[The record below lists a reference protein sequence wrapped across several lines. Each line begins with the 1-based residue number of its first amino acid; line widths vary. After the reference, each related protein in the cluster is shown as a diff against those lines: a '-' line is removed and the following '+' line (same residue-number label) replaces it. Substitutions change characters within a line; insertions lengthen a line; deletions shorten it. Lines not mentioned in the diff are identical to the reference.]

1 MMNLDLD
8 TAVEVL
14 CEAIKTNYR
23 DWTMRGREDLDNTH
37 TATMVA
43 DFEKSVRI
51 TAGNKYIKV
60 ISGNSVWGFIVKQPD
75 AKFNA
80 GDILLAAGWNA
91 PAKNAARGNV
101 FSGYSIAWTGPN
113 YLK

>member
-23 DWTMRGREDLDNTH
+23 DWTLTRKEEL
-37 TATMVA
+37 TAHAANMVA
-43 DFEKSVRI
+43 DFEKSVRV
-51 TAGNKYIKV
+51 TVGNKYIKV

>member
-1 MMNLDLD
+1 MKHLDLT

-23 DWTMRGREDLDNTH
+23 DWTLRSKEEVTDH

-43 DFEKSVRI
+43 EFERKVRFDE
-51 TAGNKYIKV
+51 GRKYIKV
-60 ISGNSVWGFIVKQPD
+60 IAGSSVWGFIVKTAD
-75 AKFNA
+75 AKFKA
-80 GDILLAAGWNA
+80 GDILMAAGWAA

-101 FSGYSIAWTGPN
+101 FDGYSIAWTGPH

>member
-1 MMNLDLD
+1 MKNLDLT

-23 DWTMRGREDLDNTH
+23 DWTLNRREELSDH
-37 TATMVA
+37 AATMVA
-43 DFEKSVRI
+43 NFERSVRFDECR
-51 TAGNKYIKV
+51 KYIKV
-60 ISGNSVWGFIVKQPD
+60 ISGNSVWGFIVKAAD
-75 AKFNA
+75 AKFKA
-80 GDILLAAGWNA
+80 GDILMAAGWSA

-101 FSGYSIAWTGPN
+101 FDGYSIAWTGPH

>member
-1 MMNLDLD
+1 MKNLDLT

-23 DWTMRGREDLDNTH
+23 DWTLRSKEEFSDH
-37 TATMVA
+37 AATMVA
-43 DFEKSVRI
+43 EFERKVRFDE
-51 TAGNKYIKV
+51 GRKYIKV
-60 ISGNSVWGFIVKQPD
+60 ISGNSVWGFIVKAAD
-75 AKFNA
+75 TKFKA
-80 GDILLAAGWNA
+80 GDILMAAGWAA

-101 FSGYSIAWTGPN
+101 FDGYSIAWTGPH

>member
-1 MMNLDLD
+1 MKNLDLT

-23 DWTMRGREDLDNTH
+23 DWTLRSKEEITDH
-37 TATMVA
+37 AATMIA
-43 DFEKSVRI
+43 EFERKVRFDE
-51 TAGNKYIKV
+51 GRKYIKV
-60 ISGNSVWGFIVKQPD
+60 IAGSSVWGFIVKTAD
-75 AKFNA
+75 AKFKA
-80 GDILLAAGWNA
+80 GDILMAAGWAA

-101 FSGYSIAWTGPN
+101 FDGYSIAWTGPH

>member
-1 MMNLDLD
+1 MKNLDLT

-23 DWTMRGREDLDNTH
+23 DWTLRSKEEFSDH
-37 TATMVA
+37 AATMVA
-43 DFEKSVRI
+43 EFERKVRFDE
-51 TAGNKYIKV
+51 GRKYIKV
-60 ISGNSVWGFIVKQPD
+60 IAGSSVWGFIVKTAD
-75 AKFNA
+75 AKFKA
-80 GDILLAAGWNA
+80 GDILMAAGWSA

-101 FSGYSIAWTGPN
+101 FDGYSIAWTGPH